1 MNGRTTVLI
10 LFFWAVLTIVTPVLV
25 RMSASAKPTFH
36 FNGEETEGSKAGK
49 GLLSRRALVAVA
61 PPPPPP
67 PPPPLPLAPAPEP
80 SPKIEPR
87 LAINKIV
94 ER

>member
-1 MNGRTTVLI
+1 M
-10 LFFWAVLTIVTPVLV
+10 LV
-25 RMSASAKPTFH
+25 RMSASAKTTLH

-49 GLLSRRALVAVA
+49 RLLSRRALVAAA
-61 PPPPPP
+61 PAPAPAPQ